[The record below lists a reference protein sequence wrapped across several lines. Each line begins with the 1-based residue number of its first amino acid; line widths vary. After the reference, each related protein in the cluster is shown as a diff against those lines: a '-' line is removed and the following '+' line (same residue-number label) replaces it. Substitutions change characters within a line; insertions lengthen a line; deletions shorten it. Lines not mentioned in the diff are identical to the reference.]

1 MGTVTSPI
9 PLIFDEAG
17 LVVVD
22 KPSGLP
28 VVPGGGAQPGDCV
41 RALLERQLGAEV
53 WVVHRLDRETSGVLL
68 FARTP
73 ELHREL
79 CLAFEQRRVRKTY
92 IAFTLGTPAP
102 REGRI
107 ETPLHPARRGKVRPA
122 LPGED
127 GAWDAATRYIVRK
140 HWERDGAA
148 VAMVETHPE
157 TGRHHQI
164 RAHLRSIGTPILFD
178 RVYGPAAGAAQV
190 AGSPAVRLALHAS
203 MLAVPGAEAAGRL
216 HTFEAPLPADL
227 TALLHWLD
235 AEWTVVAGPTSSPG

>member
-1 MGTVTSPI
+1 VPSPI
-9 PLIFDEAG
+9 PLIFDGAG
-17 LVVVD
+17 LVAVD
-22 KPSGLP
+22 KPPGLA
-28 VVPGGGAQPGDCV
+28 VVPAADQHPGECV
-41 RALLERQLGAEV
+41 RGRLERELGARL

-73 ELHREL
+73 ETHRAL
-79 CLAFEQRRVRKTY
+79 CLAFEERQVRKTY
-92 IAFTLGTPAP
+92 VAFTLGVPSP

-122 LPGED
+122 LPGEG
-127 GAWDAATRYIVRK
+127 GAWEAATRYIVRK
-140 HWERDGAA
+140 RWERDGAA

-164 RAHLRSIGTPILFD
+164 RAHLRSIGAPILFD
-178 RVYGPAAGAAQV
+178 RVYGPAAGAAQA
-190 AGSPAVRLALHAS
+190 AGSPAGRLALHAS

-216 HTFEAPLPADL
+216 RTFEAPLPADL

-235 AEWTVVAGPTSSPG
+235 AEWTVVEGPTSSPG

>member
-1 MGTVTSPI
+1 MGTVTSQI
-9 PLIFDEAG
+9 PLIADEAG
-17 LVVVD
+17 LVAVD

-28 VVPGGGAQPGDCV
+28 VVPGGGERPGDCV
-41 RALLERQLGAEV
+41 RAVLERQLGAAV
-53 WVVHRLDRETSGVLL
+53 WVVHRLDRDTSGVLL

-73 ELHREL
+73 QLHREL

-92 IAFTLGTPAP
+92 VAFTLGGPAQ

-122 LPGED
+122 RPGED
-127 GAWDAATRYIVRK
+127 GAWDAVTRYIVRK
-140 HWERDGAA
+140 RWERDGAA

-164 RAHLRSIGTPILFD
+164 RAHLRSIGAPILFD
-178 RVYGPAAGAAQV
+178 RAYGPASGSAQL
-190 AGSPAVRLALHAS
+190 AGSPARRLALHAS
-203 MLAVPGAEAAGRL
+203 RLTVPGADGAEIL
-216 HTFEAPLPADL
+216 HSFDAPLPADL

-235 AEWTVVAGPTSSPG
+235 AEWTVVAAATSSPG

>member
-1 MGTVTSPI
+1 MTSPI

-28 VVPGGGAQPGDCV
+28 VIPGGGAQPGDCV
-41 RALLERQLGAEV
+41 RAALERQLGAEV

-79 CLAFEQRRVRKTY
+79 CLAFEERRIRKTY
-92 IAFTLGTPAP
+92 IAFTLGVPAP

-140 HWERDGAA
+140 RWERDGAA
-148 VAMVETHPE
+148 VAVVEAHPE

-178 RVYGPAAGAAQV
+178 RVYGPAAGAAQL
-190 AGSPAVRLALHAS
+190 AGSPVQRLALHAS
-203 MLAVPGAEAAGRL
+203 RLAVPGADGAEIL
-216 HTFEAPLPADL
+216 HAFEAPLPADL
-227 TALLHWLD
+227 TALLHWFD

>member
-1 MGTVTSPI
+1 M
-9 PLIFDEAG
+9 
-17 LVVVD
+17 
-22 KPSGLP
+22 
-28 VVPGGGAQPGDCV
+28 
-41 RALLERQLGAEV
+41 RAVLERQLGAEV

-92 IAFTLGTPAP
+92 IAFTLGTPVP

-140 HWERDGAA
+140 RWERDGAA

-190 AGSPAVRLALHAS
+190 AGSPAQRLALHAS
-203 MLAVPGAEAAGRL
+203 RLAVPGAEAAGTPAHVRGAAPGRP
-216 HTFEAPLPADL
+216 HGAAPLARRGVDGGGGPYFFA
-227 TALLHWLD
+227 WLIS
-235 AEWTVVAGPTSSPG
+235 AWSSREYNASASAKSFAYCSSLSF

>member
-1 MGTVTSPI
+1 VTSLL
-9 PLIFDEAG
+9 PLIADEDG
-17 LVVVD
+17 VVAVR

-28 VVPGGGAQPGDCV
+28 VVPGTGHDSGDCV
-41 RALLERQLGAEV
+41 RGRLERELGARL
-53 WVVHRLDRETSGVLL
+53 WVVHRLDRDTSGVLL

-92 IAFTLGTPAP
+92 IAFTLGTPVP

-107 ETPLHPARRGKVRPA
+107 ETPLHPARRGKVRPG

-140 HWERDGAA
+140 RWERDGAA

-178 RVYGPAAGAAQV
+178 RVYGLAAGAVTFADAPSQ
-190 AGSPAVRLALHAS
+190 RLALHAS
-203 MLAVPGAEAAGRL
+203 RLVVLNAGQAGLAR
-216 HTFEAPLPADL
+216 TFEAPLPADL